1 MVASLVLCR
10 NKGTNESKQRE
21 WQMSKRDFETFN
33 EMSPNKT
40 GGQTPNKLAHLAT
53 HKTHIDKC

>member
-1 MVASLVLCR
+1 
-10 NKGTNESKQRE
+10 
-21 WQMSKRDFETFN
+21 MSKRDFEKFN